1 MVRASS
7 LPGASAGDATG
18 VSTAML
24 AVAVLSTLVG
34 MTLYEAAKDL
44 LLPDISKWQSH
55 LITILFVTIMAGVL
69 GYAMIRKQRAVHAR
83 QQEMA
88 DALQRSRDF
97 YLTVFD
103 QFPNPIWRTDTAG
116 VANYVND
123 AWLGFTGRMREEEL
137 GDGWAAGV
145 HPEDVECCL
154 QTFRERFAER
164 LPFRM
169 EYRLRCREGSYR
181 WILDYGKPI
190 YGIDGT
196 FGGYIGTCYDIHDE
210 KMAKEEVERHI
221 KQFFILNQIT
231 GVSTSALTLESMLAV
246 ILDKTLELLEFS
258 GGAIYLLSE
267 DASVVELR
275 TAKGIP
281 DGLISETIPAQ
292 SEPSSRLYLDGEAMY
307 MEDLPALA
315 DYGRV
320 LGALQVMG
328 IRSAAAVPLVAQ
340 GRVIGGLYVLDT
352 EQRTFTPDIRVTLES
367 IGREIG
373 GAIWKGI
380 LQQKLEGEIAKA
392 NLYLD
397 IITHDINNV
406 NSVALG
412 YSQLMIETADGDD
425 VRFARRVEQS
435 IQQSIEIINNV
446 STIRKIHEE
455 EPNLKPVS
463 LDDVVRNAVAHF
475 PGASIRH
482 GPSGAMIDADALL
495 GTVLN
500 NLIGNAI
507 KFGGSDVEITVRM
520 DDRGD
525 EVCVSVEDTGPGI
538 PDAMKP
544 EIFNRFRKGTSKKSG
559 KGLGLYIS
567 RMLVERYGGRIWAE
581 DRIAGHPEAGAAI
594 RFTLRRSLSSP

>member
-1 MVRASS
+1 M
-7 LPGASAGDATG
+7 
-18 VSTAML
+18 STAML
-24 AVAVLSTLVG
+24 AVAVLSTLLG
-34 MTLYEAAKDL
+34 MVLYEAAKEFFF
-44 LLPDISKWQSH
+44 PDISKWQSH
-55 LITILFVTIMAGVL
+55 SITILFVTVLAVVL
-69 GYAMIRKQRAVHAR
+69 GYAMLRKQRVFHAR
-83 QQEMA
+83 QREMA
-88 DALQRSRDF
+88 EALQRSRDF
-97 YLTVFD
+97 YLIVFD
-103 QFPNPIWRTDTAG
+103 QFPNPIWRTDAG
-116 VANYVND
+116 GAVNYVND
-123 AWLGFTGRMREEEL
+123 AWLGLTGRMRAEEL

-145 HPEDVECCL
+145 HPEDAECCL

-169 EYRLRCREGSYR
+169 EYRLRCRDGTYR
-181 WILDYGKPI
+181 WIQDYGKPI
-190 YGIDGT
+190 YDIDGT
-196 FGGYIGTCYDIHDE
+196 FGGYIGTCSDIHDE

-231 GVSTSALTLESMLAV
+231 GVSTSALTLESMLEV
-246 ILDKTLELLEFS
+246 ILDKTLELLGFS
-258 GGAIYLLSE
+258 GGTIYLLSE
-267 DASVVELR
+267 DSSVAEFR

-281 DGLISETIPAQ
+281 DGFIGETIPAQ
-292 SEPSSRLYLDGEAMY
+292 SEPSSRLYLAGEAIY
-307 MEDLPALA
+307 MEDWPALA
-315 DYGRV
+315 DFGRA
-320 LGALQVMG
+320 LGALQAMG

-352 EQRTFTPDIRVTLES
+352 EQRAFTPEIRITLES

-412 YSQLMIETADGDD
+412 YAQLMIETADGED
-425 VRFARRVEQS
+425 VQFARRVEQS

-446 STIRKIHEE
+446 STIRRIHEE
-455 EPNLKPVS
+455 EANLTPVA
-463 LDDVVRNAVAHF
+463 LDDVIRNAAAHF
-475 PGASIRH
+475 PGASILH
-482 GPSGAMIDADALL
+482 GPSGAVVNADALL
-495 GTVLN
+495 GTILN

-507 KFGGSDVEITVRM
+507 KFGGSDVEITIRV

-525 EVCVSVEDTGPGI
+525 EVCVSVEDSGPGI

-567 RMLVERYGGRIWAE
+567 RMLVERYGGRIWAD
-581 DRIAGHPEAGAAI
+581 DRVAGHPEAGAAM
-594 RFTLRRSLSSP
+594 RFTLRRASAAL